1 MAPPKVPEENSKA
14 IVADD
19 MIAAVAI
26 AAGFPK
32 ERIATMVAIALAESG
47 GDATAVGRAVPSRP
61 DYGLWQINFIH
72 ADILPGFFPP
82 GTGWKS
88 SSANANA
95 AKKIYDMQGL
105 NAWTVY
111 NTGAYLRFM
120 ARGNTAAAKPS
131 AGIDAPPE
139 HSGENAIR
147 EVSIFDEEWWKL
159 TFGFDMKQALW
170 VGGGSILVLLGLVL
184 YFRGQLIGGGIG
196 SIAKAVT
203 K

>member
-14 IVADD
+14 IVADNI
-19 MIAAVAI
+19 IAAVAI

-72 ADILPGFFPP
+72 ADILPPGFFPP

-88 SSANANA
+88 SAINANA

-111 NTGAYLRFM
+111 KSGAYLRFQ
-120 ARGNTAAAKPS
+120 ARGNTAAKSPG
-131 AGIDAPPE
+131 GIVVN
-139 HSGENAIR
+139 GENAIKTVTPF
-147 EVSIFDEEWWKL
+147 ESEWWEMGL
-159 TFGFDMKQALW
+159 GATLKQSLW
-170 VGGGSILVLLGLVL
+170 IGGGSILVVLGLIL
-184 YFRGQLIGGGIG
+184 YFKGQIGGGLVKSVVKG
-196 SIAKAVT
+196 VAK
-203 K
+203 